1 MILVK
6 LLECHIINFIESFIL
21 QQSIFLS
28 HLIKQGD
35 SELQGWFQSFDII
48 FNPLVFLLI
57 SVKSI
62 MLLSIGIMFE
72 KRIASKLQFL
82 LFLLGTII
90 YHCTLLYYVFL
101 SQFMIAII
109 IVLFTPF
116 AAGKLLHVGLIL
128 GYSALFLLGS
138 FCNKWQKNLS
148 LNERDLPD
156 ALTTI

>member
-35 SELQGWFQSFDII
+35 FELQGWFQSFDII

-62 MLLSIGIMFE
+62 VAVYWFHVRKE
-72 KRIASKLQFL
+72 NCLQAVVF